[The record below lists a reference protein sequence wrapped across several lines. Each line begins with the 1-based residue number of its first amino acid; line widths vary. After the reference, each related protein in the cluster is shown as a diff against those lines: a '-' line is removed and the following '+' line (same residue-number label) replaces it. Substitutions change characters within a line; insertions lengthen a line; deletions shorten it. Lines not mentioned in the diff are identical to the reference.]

1 MQFNKKALFWIKI
14 SMLKGYTGQAKAVAR
29 IFKEESEQAKFSVL
43 DPINYATVQSTLG
56 YCVYGMV

>member
-1 MQFNKKALFWIKI
+1 
-14 SMLKGYTGQAKAVAR
+14 MLKGYTGQAKAVAR